1 MNSNLSYMKSPLV
14 GQILASEASRLQI
27 VAAYCNPRGGGDFFH
42 LCFFV
47 VKPQKNKYR
56 WFKVEGF
63 GDGLVVVG
71 KFRGVR
77 CPLSQRVSCVKLRKT
92 AVAM

>member
-1 MNSNLSYMKSPLV
+1 MVVKSSRNLNTLKAEVRIGLMMPVHHSS
-14 GQILASEASRLQI
+14 G
-27 VAAYCNPRGGGDFFH
+27 CDFHFFH
-42 LCFFV
+42 LCFLWRSH
-47 VKPQKNKYR
+47 KKNKYR

-63 GDGLVVVG
+63 GDGYVVVG

-77 CPLSQRVSCVKLRKT
+77 CPLSQRVSCVKLRKA